1 MRRHC
6 GAGHALPIFHVIAK
20 RPFRKGSQKELQD
33 WTFRLLYL
41 HLHDLDETRAVVMDE
56 LRTSLNLQ
64 QSNSFSTLAKED
76 DAPQDDPYDKTFF

>member
-1 MRRHC
+1 
-6 GAGHALPIFHVIAK
+6 
-20 RPFRKGSQKELQD
+20 
-33 WTFRLLYL
+33 
-41 HLHDLDETRAVVMDE
+41 MDE